1 MIIQSQDISMQG
13 RRSYRQKT
21 TVSFQQTSKP
31 LAQNGLYGLPAG
43 VSGNGNFLGTLNYYL
58 DGAGKWNPENMT
70 SDSGVSRESAAGEV
84 SGTSIEPAK
93 SSARIQFETLSY
105 LLYIFFMKGKKDFQ
119 EEMQEVMGGNAAA

>member
-13 RRSYRQKT
+13 RRSFKQRT
-21 TVSFQQTSKP
+21 TATLQQSGKS
-31 LAQNGLYGLPAG
+31 LSRNGLYNLPAG

-70 SDSGVSRESAAGEV
+70 SDSGVSKETKTQDI
-84 SGTSIEPAK
+84 SGVGADSAK

-105 LLYIFFMKGKKDFQ
+105 LLYIFFITRIC
-119 EEMQEVMGGNAAA
+119 